1 MVSYYNSLAMFPQP
15 SRPAPPTNPAIYSS
29 YSHAYNQYQHD
40 QNSNLQLYPGFTT
53 EFGAG
58 GGAWTP
64 AHWPSQFPGTCR
76 NYEWS
81 VEAGAPGHPPP
92 TTTPSSEPGL
102 HSPPS
107 RPEQTPGSPSPS
119 DYSVPAL
126 HNYKPSLSP
135 PPPPPGPGPVLH
147 YKTEPTSSSELGLP
161 TSPSVSGGAGAPPNI
176 SIGSSLEDDCPSP
189 SPLSSRPQPAR
200 SPFEWMKKPPHP
212 SPPSSGDPNGK
223 I

>member
-81 VEAGAPGHPPP
+81 VEAGGHPPP
-92 TTTPSSEPGL
+92 PTSTPSSEPGL
-102 HSPPS
+102 PSPTS
-107 RPEQTPGSPSPS
+107 RPEQAPGSPSPS
-119 DYSVPAL
+119 DYSVPAI
-126 HNYKPSLSP
+126 HNYKPSLT
-135 PPPPPGPGPVLH
+135 PPPGPILH
-147 YKTEPTSSSELGLP
+147 YKTEPTSTSDLGLP
-161 TSPSVSGGAGAPPNI
+161 TSPSVAGGAPPNI
-176 SIGSSLEDDCPSP
+176 SIGSSLDDDCPSP